1 MEVIKRS
8 LVIHKVTTADD
19 PVVELV
25 LFAQELDAA
34 PGYADEGGDLPGC
47 HQVFVCDVHIIYLSE
62 SVCWSGQQRG

>member
-34 PGYADEGGDLPGC
+34 PGYADEGGDLAGC
-47 HQVFVCDVHIIYLSE
+47 H
-62 SVCWSGQQRG
+62 